1 MKTPDD
7 QLLGR
12 WLDGELTPEETARFE
27 AMMAADPALREEA
40 LSMKKMGEAIRAH
53 VTMERAVPHA
63 DFFNSQ
69 IMESI
74 AADQQAEQR
83 ARSGSKATS
92 AAGSW
97 LDWLRAPWLY
107 AGAAA
112 VLVAG
117 FFLLQNQTPRTDGH
131 TQILSLYAPSASV
144 KATASYN
151 AEADATVLIL
161 DGLEAIPADRNVAG
175 FNVHHSE
182 NDAQMATTT
191 LFDHEGGVLLVMSKD
206 AASRP
211 LVFGDGL

>member
-12 WLDGELTPEETARFE
+12 WLDGELSPEEQTRFE
-27 AMMAADPALREEA
+27 AMMAADPALSEEA
-40 LSMKKMGEAIRAH
+40 RSMKKMGEAIRAH
-53 VTMERAVPHA
+53 VTLERDVPHA

-69 IMESI
+69 IQERI
-74 AADQQAEQR
+74 AAELQAEER
-83 ARSGSKATS
+83 AKTGARAT
-92 AAGSW
+92 ASW
-97 LDWLRAPWLY
+97 LDWLRTPWAF

-112 VLVAG
+112 LLVAG
-117 FFLLQNQTPRTDGH
+117 FFLLQQQPQGSNGR
-131 TQILSLYAPSASV
+131 TQILSLYAPSSTV

-151 AEADATVLIL
+151 ADAEATVLTL

-182 NDAQMATTT
+182 NNSQMASTT
-191 LFDHEGGVLLVMSKD
+191 LFDAQGDVLLVMTKD

-211 LVFGDGL
+211 LVIGGGL

>member
-40 LSMKKMGEAIRAH
+40 QSMKKMGEAIRAH
-53 VTMERAVPHA
+53 VTMEREVPHA

-69 IMESI
+69 IMEHI
-74 AADQQAEQR
+74 TAEQQAEQR
-83 ARSGSKATS
+83 AKTGSKATAS
-92 AAGSW
+92 AGW
-97 LDWLRAPWLY
+97 LDWLRTPWVY

-117 FFLLQNQTPRTDGH
+117 FFLLQNRPLSTDGH
-131 TQILSLYAPSASV
+131 TQILSLYAPSATV

-151 AEADATVLIL
+151 ADADATVLML

-191 LFDHEGGVLLVMSKD
+191 LFDDHGGVLLVMSKD

-211 LVFGDGL
+211 LVMGAGL

>member
-12 WLDGELTPEETARFE
+12 WLDGELTPDETARFE
-27 AMMAADPALREEA
+27 ALMAADPALREEA
-40 LSMKKMGEAIRAH
+40 QSMKKMGEAIRAH
-53 VTMERAVPHA
+53 VTMEREVPHA

-83 ARSGSKATS
+83 AKSGSKATA

-97 LDWLRAPWLY
+97 LDWLRAPWIY

-112 VLVAG
+112 VLIAG
-117 FFLLQNQTPRTDGH
+117 FFLVQNQPTSTGGR

-151 AEADATVLIL
+151 TDADATVLML

-191 LFDHEGGVLLVMSKD
+191 LFDDHGGVLLVMSKD

-211 LVFGDGL
+211 LLFGSGL